1 MVRDAGTA
9 SGTPAVSRQRRD
21 RGRIALWRRIRD
33 RIVAVALA
41 GTAVVGPDASWGQ
54 MGQTAMAPAGGV
66 VNQAVQGLKNL
77 NENGPGMLYYGINAA
92 DRGLGYRG
100 SYMTLGAFVPGFE
113 DDLGGFWSAD
123 LRSHLSN
130 YGGFFSN
137 VGAVRKQFLG
147 GSLLGIGVYWDYDGD
162 LNQYEDYVIP
172 GTDSVFPGGQVYNQV
187 GISGEWLTDW
197 GNLRSNGYIPVGT
210 TAQYIGP
217 FTDNLMLCQN
227 GVNAGLAGTDLE
239 VGVYVPGL
247 NDWAGMM
254 SVGGYA
260 YGNARY
266 DFANGQ
272 DVVPWFGGVYTRLD
286 MTFLENWDF
295 SLQYNNDSYFDS
307 TGFARL
313 TYRMG
318 GSRRRNVPDQM
329 EQPMMRNE
337 HVVRAHQTPVV
348 AVNPDTGD
356 AWKVIHVDNTGS
368 GTGNGTAQSPY
379 TSLTSA
385 QAAATDPYDIVY
397 VHRGTSSSNPY
408 VTAASGFFFNAPN
421 QYLIGEGS
429 TLTIPTVS
437 CGGRQFFVGDGSSAY
452 PIVTNPIGPAIVV
465 NQPGTR
471 VSHFELRGSQV
482 GISDGPGFATGVAN
496 IVDVLIVGTGPG
508 QRGVEIA
515 NSTGTYAFEQLQLQD
530 LTNDGIVLAADGG
543 SVSVKDSTFTNIQDR
558 AFIASGDDSRG
569 VITASTFQGTDGTA
583 VDAAG
588 DGARIVLTSSTVADT
603 IGVAVRASGNASAVQ
618 ITDTLI
624 ATTGSTAVDSGLIV
638 SGTGAVIAATRLIIE
653 TTGSDAA
660 VLSGQGGI
668 LSLVDSTID
677 LAGGNG
683 IFVSGSGARL
693 SVTGSSTISNS
704 EFDGIR
710 STGQD
715 AKILVQDSAVVG
727 SGGNGI
733 SIAGTLASTETQ
745 ATILRSTIRQS
756 GNTGIYAENV
766 NGTDEV
772 VQVFGSTING
782 AVFAGI
788 WADDANVDVGTDPTT
803 RNGRTTSI
811 VNTGVFGLT
820 VEGDSAARIV
830 NSSISTVDVGID
842 ATNFIGFT
850 NLIATNNDISVSG
863 NGEGIAISGDVDPPA
878 GIVVARLL
886 SNDIVTQGPVGI
898 SLTTVNPPAAP
909 AANPKVIGI
918 ADAASAADLGNR
930 NFGTTVL
937 ETPVPNAGSTPPQPS
952 LIQWGAT
959 PTPPPT
965 PPILTAP

>member
-9 SGTPAVSRQRRD
+9 SRTPAVNRQRRD
-21 RGRIALWRRIRD
+21 RGRTAIWTRLRR
-33 RIVAVALA
+33 RIVAATLA
-41 GTAVVGPDASWGQ
+41 GTALMPPPGAWGQ

-66 VNQAVQGLKNL
+66 VNSAVQGLKNL
-77 NENGPGMLYYGINAA
+77 NENGPGVLYYGINAA

-100 SYMTLGAFVPGFE
+100 SYMTLGAFIPGFE
-113 DDLGGFWSAD
+113 DDLGGYWAAD
-123 LRSHLSN
+123 LRSHLSV

-147 GSLLGIGVYWDYDGD
+147 GSLLGVGVYWDYDGD

-172 GTDSVFPGGQVYNQV
+172 GTDSVFAGGQVYNQV
-187 GISGEWLTDW
+187 GISGEWLTDF

-217 FTDNLMLCQN
+217 FVDNVVLCEN

-247 NDWAGMM
+247 NDWAGMI

-337 HVVRAHQTPVV
+337 HIVRAHQTPVV

-356 AWKVIHVDNTGS
+356 AWRVIHVDNAGT
-368 GTGNGTAQSPY
+368 GTGNGTAASPY

-385 QAAATDPYDIVY
+385 QAAATNPYDIVY
-397 VHRGTSSSNPY
+397 VHRGTSGSTPY

-429 TLTIPTVS
+429 TLSIPTVS
-437 CGGRQFFVGDGSSAY
+437 CGGEQFFVGNGSSAY
-452 PIVTNPIGPAIVV
+452 PILTNPIGPAIVV

-471 VSHFELRGSQV
+471 VSHFEIRGSQV
-482 GISDGPGFATGVAN
+482 GISDGPGFASGVAN

-515 NSTGTYAFEQLQLQD
+515 NSTGTYAFDGLQLQD
-530 LTNDGIVLAADGG
+530 LTNDGIVLSADGG
-543 SVSVKDSTFTNIQDR
+543 SVSVKNSTFTNIVDR
-558 AFIASGDDSRG
+558 AFIASGDGSRG
-569 VITASTFQGTDGTA
+569 VITASTFKGTDGVA

-588 DGARIVLTSSTVADT
+588 DGARIVLASSTVADT
-603 IGVAVRASGNASAVQ
+603 IGVAVQASGNASAVQ

-624 ATTGSTAVDSGLIV
+624 TTTGSTAVDSAVVV
-638 SGTGAVIAATRLIIE
+638 SGIGAFVGATRLTIE

-660 VLSGQGGI
+660 VVSGQGAI

-683 IFVSGSGARL
+683 VFVSGSGAQL

-710 STGQD
+710 SIGEN
-715 AKILVQDSAVVG
+715 AKVLVQDSTILA

-733 SIAGTLASTETQ
+733 SIIGSLTSTEAQ

-756 GNTGIYAENV
+756 GNTGIYAESV
-766 NGTDEV
+766 NGTNEV
-772 VQVFGSTING
+772 VQVYGSTING

-788 WADDANVDVGTDPTT
+788 WAYGSNVDVGTDPTT
-803 RNGRTTSI
+803 RNGRTSSI

-820 VEGDSAARIV
+820 VEGDAAARIV
-830 NSSISTVDVGID
+830 NSSISSVDVGID
-842 ATNFIGFT
+842 ATNYIGFT
-850 NLIATNNDISVSG
+850 NLIATNNDISVNG
-863 NGEGIAISGDVDPPA
+863 TGEGIAISGDVDPPV

-937 ETPVPNAGSTPPQPS
+937 ETPVPNAASTPPQPS

-959 PTPPPT
+959 PTPPPA

>member
-1 MVRDAGTA
+1 MVRDARTA
-9 SGTPAVSRQRRD
+9 SGMRGVSRRRRNLGRAAIWRAFRD
-21 RGRIALWRRIRD
+21 RLLAT
-33 RIVAVALA
+33 ALA
-41 GTAVVGPDASWGQ
+41 GTFIAGSDMARGQ

-66 VNQAVQGLKNL
+66 VNRAVQGFKEL
-77 NENGPGMLYYGINAA
+77 NANGPGMLYYGINAA
-92 DRGLGYRG
+92 DHGLGYRG

-113 DDLGGFWSAD
+113 DDLGGFWAAD
-123 LRSHLSN
+123 LRSHLSV

-162 LNQYEDYVIP
+162 LDQYEDYVFP
-172 GTDSVFPGGQVYNQV
+172 GSDTVFSGGQVYNQV
-187 GISGEWLTDW
+187 GISGEWLTDF

-210 TAQYIGP
+210 TAEYVGP
-217 FTDNLMLCQN
+217 FVDNFVLCQN

-247 NDWAGMM
+247 NDWAGMI

-260 YGNARY
+260 YGNSRY

-286 MTFLENWDF
+286 MTFIENWDF

-337 HVVRAHQTPVV
+337 HVVRAHQAPIV

-356 AWKVIHVDNTGS
+356 AWRVIHVDNSGS

-385 QAAATDPYDIVY
+385 QGAATNPYDVVY
-397 VHRGTSSSNPY
+397 VHRGTSGDSPY
-408 VTAASGFFFNAPN
+408 VTAASGYFFNAEN

-452 PIVTNPIGPAIVV
+452 PIITNPIGPAIVV

-471 VSHFELRGSQV
+471 VSHFEIRGSQV
-482 GISDGPGFATGVAN
+482 GITDGPGFASGVAN

-515 NSTGTYAFEQLQLQD
+515 NSTGTYAFDRLQLQD
-530 LTNDGIVLAADGG
+530 LTNDGFVLSADGG

-558 AFIASGDDSRG
+558 GFIASGDDSRG
-569 VITASTFQGTDGTA
+569 VITASTFQSIDGTA

-588 DGARIVLTSSTVADT
+588 NGARIVLASSTVADT
-603 IGVAVRASGNASAVQ
+603 IGVAVRASGNAAAVQ
-618 ITDTLI
+618 ITDTEI
-624 ATTGSTAVDSGLIV
+624 ITTGSTAVDTALVV
-638 SGTGAVIAATRLIIE
+638 SGTGAVIGATRLSIE
-653 TTGSDAA
+653 TTGSDAT
-660 VLSGQGGI
+660 VVSGQGAI

-677 LAGGNG
+677 DAGGNG
-683 IFVSGSGARL
+683 VFVSGSGARL
-693 SVTGSSTISNS
+693 SLTGSSTISNA

-710 STGQD
+710 SVGGD
-715 AKILVQDSAVVG
+715 GKVLVQDSTILG

-733 SIAGTLASTETQ
+733 AIFGTAASTETQ

-766 NGTDEV
+766 NGANEV
-772 VQVFGSTING
+772 VQVFGSTVNG
-782 AVFAGI
+782 GVFAGI
-788 WADDANVDVGTDPTT
+788 WAENANFDIGSDPTT
-803 RNGRTTSI
+803 RNGRVSSI
-811 VNTGVFGLT
+811 ISTGVFGLT
-820 VEGDSAARIV
+820 VEGNSDVRIV
-830 NSSISTVDVGID
+830 SASISAVDVGID

-850 NLIATNNDISVSG
+850 NLIATSNDISVNG
-863 NGEGIAISGDVDPPA
+863 DGEGITISGDVDPPQ

-886 SNDIVTQGPVGI
+886 SNDIVTQGAVGI

-918 ADAASAADLGNR
+918 ADAASTTDLSNR
-930 NFGTTVL
+930 NFGTGVV
-937 ETPVPNAGSTPPQPS
+937 ETPIPNLGADPPQPS